1 MTPRVE
7 NLFAGPSDSL
17 GREHLLILFENE
29 TVRIERIAS
38 HSHSSPAG
46 LWYDQ
51 PQAEWVIVLRGHA
64 VLELEDGELIPLQ
77 EGDYLLI
84 PSHLRHRVRQTG
96 PDTLWL
102 AVHIKGP
109 GPLANFSQK

>member
-7 NLFAGPSDSL
+7 NLFAGPLDSF
-17 GREHLLILFENE
+17 GREHFLTLFENE

-38 HSHSSPAG
+38 RSYGSPAG
-46 LWYDQ
+46 FWYDQ
-51 PQAEWVIVLRGHA
+51 PQSEWVIVLRGHA
-64 VLELEDGELIPLQ
+64 VLEFEDGELVPLQ

-84 PSHLRHRVRQTG
+84 PSHLKHRVQQTG

-102 AVHIKGP
+102 AVHIKE
-109 GPLANFSQK
+109 Q

>member
-7 NLFAGPSDSL
+7 NLFAGLPDSSEQ
-17 GREHLLILFENE
+17 EHFLTLFEGE
-29 TVRIERIAS
+29 TVRIERIVS
-38 HSHSSPAG
+38 HSHSSPVG
-46 LWYDQ
+46 FWYDQ
-51 PQAEWVIVLRGHA
+51 PQSEWVIVLRGAA

-84 PSHLRHRVRQTG
+84 PSHLKHRVQQTG

-102 AVHIKGP
+102 AVHIKER
-109 GPLANFSQK
+109 